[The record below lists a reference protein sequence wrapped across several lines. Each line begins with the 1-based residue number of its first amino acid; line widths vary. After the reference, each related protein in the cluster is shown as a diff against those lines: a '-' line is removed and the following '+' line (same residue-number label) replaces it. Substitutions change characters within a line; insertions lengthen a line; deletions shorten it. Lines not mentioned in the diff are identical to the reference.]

1 MSEES
6 NIVGR
11 LVADRLG
18 KRGWRRPVDIDWSA
32 RWPNVWEVITTEI
45 RQGHR
50 VYEPGDLRVRGGDG
64 EVVVSLTVGYLAQTT
79 GAAGGTVAEALD
91 RLEASLVAGT
101 ARWSLWKAK
110 QPQIKADDEEKPDPQ
125 SNGRT
130 GKRKKR

>member
-1 MSEES
+1 MSEERS
-6 NIVGR
+6 IVGR

-18 KRGWRRPVDIDWSA
+18 KRGWRRPVDEAWST

-50 VYEPGDLRVRGGDG
+50 VHEPGDLRVRGGDG

-79 GAAGGTVAEALD
+79 HAAGGTVDDALD
-91 RLEASLVAGT
+91 RLEGALKDGS

-110 QPQIKADDEEKPDPQ
+110 QPQIKPEEEEQPPQ
-125 SNGRT
+125 LSNGRT